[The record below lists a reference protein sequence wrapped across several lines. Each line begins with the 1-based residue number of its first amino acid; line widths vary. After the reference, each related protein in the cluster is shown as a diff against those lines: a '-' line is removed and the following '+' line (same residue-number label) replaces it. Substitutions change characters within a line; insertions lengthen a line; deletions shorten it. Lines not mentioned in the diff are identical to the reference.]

1 MAFIAMFMF
10 VLIAGVVD
18 LGGAY
23 QHYIIAINASR
34 EGARMYSR
42 LPCTSATRAAV
53 RAQVLSATLGEPK
66 PEDENSKS
74 GNQLVLTAGNVS
86 ISPDPA
92 AGCPVPSAEVSV
104 TVQVN
109 YKSLM
114 GPFWG
119 ATTFPIRARTSMM
132 FYGKSE

>member
-10 VLIAGVVD
+10 ILIAGVVD

-23 QHYIIAINASR
+23 QHYIIVINASR

-42 LPCTSATRAAV
+42 LLCTTSTRAAV
-53 RAQVLSATLGEPK
+53 RQQVITAIIGEPK
-66 PEDENSKS
+66 PESEADKS
-74 GNQLVLTAGNVS
+74 GNQLTLMAGNVT

-92 AGCPVPSAEVSV
+92 SACPVAGAEVNV
-104 TVQVN
+104 TVQVE
-109 YKSLM
+109 YESLM
-114 GPFWG
+114 GAFWG

-132 FYGKSE
+132 YYGTSE